1 MNKKLLLL
9 IIFAPHHLLP
19 DPTCTWETTTP
30 DLDTNVSQNGPL
42 RFVGCSCNCAQYRW
56 HQGTIC
62 HVCNH
67 AHAGALTT
75 GNKQFTFQ
83 WLPGLMAYNEK
94 KSEKQS
100 TKPKPELDYYSRL
113 EAYQEA
119 DNAAFSGSVSSAGS
133 GGGGGGAFMDEESG
147 GSLSGGDAD
156 PLDST
161 DYSATV
167 SDYYQGQSTTSQA
180 FDGPSVGAGI
190 DNESSSF
197 DIRI

>member
-1 MNKKLLLL
+1 M
-9 IIFAPHHLLP
+9 IFVPGYLMS
-19 DPTCTWETTTP
+19 DPTCVWETTTP

-42 RFVGCSCNCAQYRW
+42 RFTNCSCNCAQYRW

-75 GNKQFTFQ
+75 GNKQFTFE
-83 WLPGLMAYNEK
+83 WLPGLMAYNAN
-94 KSEKQS
+94 KSQKQA

-113 EAYQEA
+113 EAAQEA
-119 DNAAFSGSVSSAGS
+119 DNAASSGSASAGS
-133 GGGGGGAFMDEESG
+133 GAGGGAFMDEESG
-147 GSLSGGDAD
+147 GSLGGDAD

-161 DYSATV
+161 DGSATV

-180 FDGPSVGAGI
+180 FDGPSVGDGI